1 MRAAGVCLG
10 ALGMKGEI
18 LRGHLDMLLLASL
31 EVGPR
36 HGYAVIEHVG
46 AASRGVFDLQQG
58 TVYPVLHR
66 LEREGL
72 IRSGWQEH
80 AGRQRRLYELTSD
93 GRKRLRT
100 DRAHFQRFARGVL
113 GVIGEAP

>member
-1 MRAAGVCLG
+1 
-10 ALGMKGEI
+10 MKGEI
-18 LRGHLDMLLLASL
+18 LRGHLDMLILAAL
-31 EVGPR
+31 EAGPS

-46 AASRGVFDLQQG
+46 ATSGGVFDLQQG

-66 LEREGL
+66 LELEGL
-72 IRSGWQEH
+72 IRSKWQSH

-93 GRKRLRT
+93 GRRRLQSE
-100 DRAHFQRFARGVL
+100 RADFQRFARGVL